1 LKSYHCQNSK
11 EFLKFLRLPHFL
23 LAEKKAGIPRKSGSG
38 AKKLPLFLASST
50 PSEGIPRKFLRNKGR
65 EEDF

>member
-1 LKSYHCQNSK
+1 VRNSK
-11 EFLKFLRLPHFL
+11 EFLKFLQVPQFPP
-23 LAEKKAGIPRKSGSG
+23 AGKKAGIPRKLGSG

-50 PSEGIPRKFLRNKGR
+50 SSEGIPRKFLRNKGR